1 MRVHPIQTFARPR
14 PTLGPSS
21 SSGDGTPT
29 LARGRRCRPIRQNC
43 FYRCPKRLHCRRSV
57 VPGRLPPESRRQP
70 ASSCARNCC
79 CARRGEA
86 KSGRS
91 QEDSPCTRTADSPDQ
106 PKRLRQNQKLRSSRK
121 MSGSSSR
128 FFLLSRDSLSCRQL
142 DGGDGCT
149 PSSPV
154 STVDQP
160 VPHVSLCQRRRYHG
174 RKGEVERQ
182 LDPRFVGRAC
192 EAVNQPE
199 EYRTTLHLFRIAE
212 LKKPRGL
219 NRPVRIPY
227 PARRQT
233 YSTCSRYA
241 RLQRHS
247 GGRAHGHSTDS

>member
-1 MRVHPIQTFARPR
+1 
-14 PTLGPSS
+14 
-21 SSGDGTPT
+21 
-29 LARGRRCRPIRQNC
+29 
-43 FYRCPKRLHCRRSV
+43 
-57 VPGRLPPESRRQP
+57 LPPESRRQSV
-70 ASSCARNCC
+70 SSCAQNCC

-91 QEDSPCTRTADSPDQ
+91 QEDSPCTRTADSPEQ

-149 PSSPV
+149 PSSQV

-160 VPHVSLCQRRRYHG
+160 APAVSLCQRRRYHG
-174 RKGEVERQ
+174 RNGEVERQ

-212 LKKPRGL
+212 LKKPPRAQQTCTHS
-219 NRPVRIPY
+219 IPSKAANLFNLLAIC
-227 PARRQT
+227 PTPTAQWWAGPWT
-233 YSTCSRYA
+233 F
-241 RLQRHS
+241 H
-247 GGRAHGHSTDS
+247 